1 MITIRNRLQAFNG
14 NFHKYAEVANSFS
27 KEFLSGEMTWF
38 SMYSAKAIAVF
49 DGDCSYY
56 ATLEPSE
63 VRGDEEFVYLSFS
76 TVVSEGVL
84 HDVVSRAVAY
94 AATRRDMENALAQ
107 LDFDFDCY
115 LAETVSP
122 ELDGE

>member
-14 NFHKYAEVANSFS
+14 NFHKYAEVENSFL
-27 KEFLSGEMTWF
+27 KEFLAGEMTWF
-38 SMYSAKAIAVF
+38 PMYSAKAIAVF
-49 DGDCSYY
+49 DGNFSYY

-76 TVVSEGVL
+76 RAMSESVL
-84 HDVVSRAVAY
+84 RDVVSRAASY

-122 ELDGE
+122 ELDVE